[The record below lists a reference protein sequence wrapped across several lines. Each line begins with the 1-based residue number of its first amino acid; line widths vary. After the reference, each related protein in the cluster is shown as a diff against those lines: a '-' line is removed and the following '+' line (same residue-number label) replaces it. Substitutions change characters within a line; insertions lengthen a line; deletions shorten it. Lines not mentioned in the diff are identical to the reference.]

1 MQVIGTPMVPNILVT
16 GSSGGGK
23 TKWIEAF
30 MRLLKGKY
38 KYLVVLNTT
47 DQLSEFCR
55 AKVEV
60 DSDALEKRYTP
71 TGLAALI
78 RRYVTVH
85 FEFSADE
92 EDAGAKD
99 FLSALG
105 KAIKML
111 GVKYSNVLE
120 VLVVID
126 ECQRFLSKAVIQRA
140 WKILETE
147 GRKFGVGMIKATQQ
161 LASVDTDTIA
171 PVVRRQTREVVIFP
185 LSDDAERQRIMR
197 MFPGLPDPG
206 VLQFPDPVR
215 GYAPE
220 YIFYAR
226 ISNKAV
232 RMTRQANGSRVA
244 VLIENKRKTFL
255 ETPNS

>member
-1 MQVIGTPMVPNILVT
+1 MVMNMLVT

-23 TKWIEAF
+23 TEYIRALL
-30 MRLLKGKY
+30 RLLKGKF

-71 TGLAALI
+71 AGLAALI

-92 EDAGAKD
+92 EEDGAKD

-105 KAIKML
+105 KAIRIL
-111 GVKYSNVLE
+111 GAKYSQVLE
-120 VLVVID
+120 VLVVVD

-140 WKILETE
+140 WKIIETE
-147 GRKFGVGMIKATQQ
+147 GRKFGIGLIKATQQ

-171 PVVRRQTREVVIFP
+171 PVVRRQTREVVVFP
-185 LSDDAERQRIMR
+185 LSDDTERQRILK
-197 MFPGLPDPG
+197 MFRGLPDPG
-206 VLQFPDPVR
+206 ELEFPDKVN
-215 GYAPE
+215 GYPPE

-232 RMTRQANGSRVA
+232 RMTRKPDGSRVP

-255 ETPNS
+255 ETPNSQ